1 MNEPQQE
8 KKHKRIVNFD
18 FNTVW
23 NSLLLVTIIGLLI
36 TTREDIASIG
46 TILHEREAK
55 IVQIEAKMEEHDNDI
70 NDLKVRVGTIER
82 VVEKVE
88 KKEQTTDKVK

>member
-1 MNEPQQE
+1 MEQE
-8 KKHKRIVNFD
+8 NKKQKRLVNFD

-36 TTREDIASIG
+36 NTREDIASIG

-55 IVQIEAKMEEHDNDI
+55 IIHIEQKIEQHDSDI
-70 NDLKVRVGTIER
+70 TDLKVRVGTIEKR
-82 VVEKVE
+82 IE
-88 KKEQTTDKVK
+88 KK

>member
-1 MNEPQQE
+1 MEQE
-8 KKHKRIVNFD
+8 KKTKALVKFD

-36 TTREDIASIG
+36 NTREDIASIG

-55 IVQIEAKMEEHDNDI
+55 IIHIEKQIDQHSTEI
-70 NDLKVRVGTIER
+70 TDLKVRVGTIEKTI
-82 VVEKVE
+82 EKQSNTE
-88 KKEQTTDKVK
+88 AKK

>member
-1 MNEPQQE
+1 MTEQQE
-8 KKHKRIVNFD
+8 KPQKHNKRIVNFD

-36 TTREDIASIG
+36 STREDIASIG

-55 IVQIEAKMEEHDNDI
+55 IVQIETKIEEHDNDI
-70 NDLKVRVGTIER
+70 NDLKVRVGTIEKTIER
-82 VVEKVE
+82 PFEKVKTE
-88 KKEQTTDKVK
+88 TK

>member
-1 MNEPQQE
+1 MSEQQE
-8 KKHKRIVNFD
+8 KPQKHKRLVNFD

-36 TTREDIASIG
+36 STSEDIASIG

-55 IVQIEAKMEEHDNDI
+55 IIQIESKLEQHDNDI
-70 NDLKVRVGTIER
+70 TDLKVRVGTIER
-82 VVEKVE
+82 QVDKG
-88 KKEQTTDKVK
+88 KK